1 MVNTSK
7 ILTVSY
13 GTFSCTLEGFDDSF
27 DTMKAIAEY
36 FRDLAAEDRYFGAE
50 PPVPDAE
57 MLARIAEREIAR
69 RVEAREERGSIVLRA
84 APYGAVS
91 APLPAFAAAPF
102 AAAPF
107 AATAQTTAPAVPAAT
122 QPATPEA
129 DAPVADAPT
138 AQAAA
143 TARPVETVQPA
154 QTAQPVADAA
164 ISQPQAPVKP
174 PVARIEPV
182 APTEPVADMWEDV
195 AHDAPLRPAA
205 MPSGMPTPVP
215 HPDPDSVAAKLQRIR
230 DVVTK
235 SAAVAVPHSYSED
248 EHADNFLSDTVESME
263 TALDLDDQVADDH
276 SEDDG
281 DEIAALLSRLAQ
293 DAPDQAEAA
302 SAVADHDVALDD
314 EQDAATEQELPV
326 ADDLADAMLTAQQP
340 EVAAESEHDAAA
352 MAQDGDDLAA
362 EDDTVSETSEESDA
376 PSDAGRVLTVKRAEF
391 DAAIAKGDLIVEDDD
406 SDTAPDAADAAQ
418 ADADTAYEDD
428 ETDQPLRYEMPKLT
442 PNQDLSPEDE
452 DALRQELAA
461 VEAEL
466 VEITRTAD
474 EVIAP
479 QLETAAFDDED
490 EDDDNDDL
498 TSLFSDDEDEDDED
512 DISDQADTDQ
522 HAQDDDAPHVLRDP
536 RERLV
541 GSTAEDDMSRL
552 MAKAETALTEPESAS
567 RRNAI
572 AHLRAAV
579 AATKAEQSA
588 GTHVARTPTSTA
600 FRDDLANVVRPR
612 RPVGEGA
619 APTPR
624 PSEPRPAPLKL
635 VAEQRIDLPDGHVST
650 PVRPRRVSL
659 AQATDEAQ
667 DMPAQPADPVEAEG
681 GFALFASKMGATELS
696 DVLEAAAA
704 YLTHVEGRETF
715 SRPQLMT
722 KARRAMEGSF
732 NREDGLRSFGQLLRQ
747 GKIQKIRG
755 GQFVAS
761 EDIGFKPQQR
771 RVG

>member
-102 AAAPF
+102 AAA
-107 AATAQTTAPAVPAAT
+107 VPATTSPAT
-122 QPATPEA
+122 PPPATPEA
-129 DAPVADAPT
+129 AAVSDVAAADTPAADAPT
-138 AQAAA
+138 ARTSPDRA
-143 TARPVETVQPA
+143 
-154 QTAQPVADAA
+154 ADAA
-164 ISQPQAPVKP
+164 PPPLQATDEP
-174 PVARIEPV
+174 PAARVEPAARPEP
-182 APTEPVADMWEDV
+182 APDLWEDV
-195 AHDAPLRPAA
+195 ARDAPLRPAA
-205 MPSGMPTPVP
+205 MPSAMPSAMPTPVP

-230 DVVTK
+230 DVVTQ
-235 SAAVAVPHSYSED
+235 SAAVAAPHSYSED
-248 EHADNFLSDTVESME
+248 EHADSFLSETVESME
-263 TALDLDDQVADDH
+263 TALELDDQADDDQL
-276 SEDDG
+276 EDDG

-293 DAPDQAEAA
+293 DAPDQADAA
-302 SAVADHDVALDD
+302 SAVSGHDMAQDDAQDDMAD
-314 EQDAATEQELPV
+314 QELP
-326 ADDLADAMLTAQQP
+326 LAEDLTA
-340 EVAAESEHDAAA
+340 ED
-352 MAQDGDDLAA
+352 AA
-362 EDDTVSETSEESDA
+362 EDNAGPQVAEVTNAAT
-376 PSDAGRVLTVKRAEF
+376 DAGRVLTVKRAEF
-391 DAAIAKGDLIVEDDD
+391 DAAIAKGDLIVE
-406 SDTAPDAADAAQ
+406 AEDADAGADATEAAQ
-418 ADADTAYEDD
+418 AEADTAYDD
-428 ETDQPLRYEMPKLT
+428 DDTDQPLRYEMPKLT

-466 VEITRTAD
+466 VEITRSAD

-479 QLETAAFDDED
+479 QHETAAFDDED
-490 EDDDNDDL
+490 DDDDDEDDENDGL
-498 TSLFSDDEDEDDED
+498 TSLFHDDEDEDADGD
-512 DISDQADTDQ
+512 GDAGRDNITYQAGTDR
-522 HAQDDDAPHVLRDP
+522 QDKAAIAPHILRDP
-536 RERLV
+536 RERLA
-541 GSTAEDDMSRL
+541 GSAAEDDMSRL

-588 GTHVARTPTSTA
+588 GTHVSRTPSATA
-600 FRDDLANVVRPR
+600 FRDDLADVVRPR
-612 RPVGEGA
+612 RPVGEAA

-635 VAEQRIDLPDGHVST
+635 VAEQRVDLPEGHVSA

-659 AQATDEAQ
+659 AQASDAAQ

-722 KARRAMEGSF
+722 KARRAMAGSF